1 MVMAKKLRHSKP
13 DRKSSASVKA
23 RRSRKSVKVGS
34 GTLRA
39 PTRRTSRSAVR
50 HAASKHELAVAKHEI
65 SSEERAYRKAI
76 DFLLAQTDYERMRVV
91 RYNTTTF
98 NLDRMQLLL
107 KHLGD
112 PHTKFKSVHVA
123 GTKGKGST
131 CHMLAAMLRSCG
143 LKVGL
148 YTSPHL
154 VDLRER
160 IVINGSM
167 ISPGDMTHWVKRI
180 EHAIAKMGAEKP
192 TFFEIITAIG
202 FCHFAQQEVD
212 IAIIE
217 VGLGGRLD
225 STNVIT
231 PEVAA
236 VTSISYDHTAILG
249 STLEKIA
256 EEKAGIFKKDVP
268 ALTVFQ
274 PPSVLA
280 AMRRVAERNEA
291 HLEVVGEEIEFSYR
305 FEIARPLG
313 PHIRVTLFSPISR
326 FEQLVVPL
334 VGEHQ
339 AINFGLALAILDKL
353 KQRGFKIEE
362 ARALE
367 GVKDLAIEGRMEMVW
382 RDPRVILDGAHNAAS
397 MQALFRSIS
406 QYIPYDSMV
415 VIFGCNCDKDIDGM
429 LEQVSQG
436 ADKVIFTRT
445 ANNPKA
451 ASPEELALHF
461 TERFGRMA
469 QVAPDFKSAMAIAT
483 RAITREDL
491 ITVTGSFY
499 LVGEA
504 KVHFASRVD
513 RMGQ

>member
-1 MVMAKKLRHSKP
+1 MVMAKKLRHT
-13 DRKSSASVKA
+13 KSVRRASTAVKA
-23 RRSRKSVKVGS
+23 RRGRKGTTKGS
-34 GTLRA
+34 ATLRKVSQRKA
-39 PTRRTSRSAVR
+39 QAIVKRILEPA
-50 HAASKHELAVAKHEI
+50 ELSTTKIEI
-65 SSEERAYRKAI
+65 PSEDRAYRKAI
-76 DFLLAQTDYERMRVV
+76 DFLMSQTDYERMRVV

-98 NLDRMQLLL
+98 NLDRMRLLL

-112 PHTKFKSVHVA
+112 PHTKFKSVHIA

-131 CHMLAAMLRSCG
+131 CYMLAAMLRASG
-143 LKVGL
+143 YKVGL

-154 VDLRER
+154 VDMRER
-160 IVINGSM
+160 IQINGAM
-167 ISPGDMTHWVKRI
+167 ISPNEMTHWVKRV
-180 EHAIAKMGAEKP
+180 EQAIGKMGADKP

-212 IAIIE
+212 IAVVE

-249 STLEKIA
+249 NTLEKIA
-256 EEKAGIFKKDVP
+256 EEKAGIFKKDIP
-268 ALTVFQ
+268 ALTVVQ
-274 PPSVLA
+274 PPSVVA
-280 AMRRVAERNEA
+280 AMRRVAEKNGTKLA
-291 HLEVVGEEIEFSYR
+291 VVGEDVEFSYR
-305 FEIARPLG
+305 FEIGRPLG
-313 PHIRVTLFSPISR
+313 PHIRATLHSSISR

-339 AINFGLALAILDKL
+339 AINFGLALAVLDQL

-362 ARALE
+362 AKALE
-367 GVKDLAIEGRMEMVW
+367 GVKDLTIEGRMEMVW

-397 MQALFRSIS
+397 MQALFRGIS
-406 QYIPYDSMV
+406 QYVPYDSMV
-415 VIFGCNCDKDIDGM
+415 VIFGCNCDKDVDGM
-429 LEQVSQG
+429 LEKVSHG
-436 ADKVIFTRT
+436 ADKVIFTQVSS
-445 ANNPKA
+445 NPKA
-451 ASPEELALHF
+451 ASPDELAARF
-461 TERFGRMA
+461 TEEFGRMA
-469 QVAPDFKSAMAIAT
+469 QVAPDFASAMAIAS

-504 KVHFASRVD
+504 KVYFASRSD

>member
-1 MVMAKKLRHSKP
+1 MAKKLRHTK
-13 DRKSSASVKA
+13 AA
-23 RRSRKSVKVGS
+23 RRPVATAKVRRGKKSDSKGS
-34 GTLRA
+34 ATLRRASLRATQAAVKRVLA
-39 PTRRTSRSAVR
+39 PQDFPARKAETST
-50 HAASKHELAVAKHEI
+50 
-65 SSEERAYRKAI
+65 EERAYRKSL
-76 DFLLAQTDYERMRVV
+76 DFLLSQTDYERMRVV

-98 NLDRMQLLL
+98 NLDRMRLLL

-112 PHTKFKSVHVA
+112 PHTKFKSVHIA

-131 CHMLAAMLRSCG
+131 CYMVAAMLQSCG
-143 LKVGL
+143 YKVGL

-154 VDLRER
+154 VDMRER
-160 IVINGSM
+160 IQINGGM
-167 ISPGDMTHWVKRI
+167 IAPNEMTHWVKRV
-180 EHAIAKMGAEKP
+180 EQAIAKMGSDKP

-202 FCHFAQQEVD
+202 FCHFAQHEVN

-249 STLEKIA
+249 STLEKIG
-256 EEKAGIFKKDVP
+256 EEKAGIFKRDIP
-268 ALTVFQ
+268 ALTVVQ
-274 PPSVLA
+274 PPSVLDA
-280 AMRRVAERNEA
+280 IRRVAVTNGA
-291 HLEVVGEEIEFSYR
+291 KLEVVGEDVEFSYR
-305 FEIARPLG
+305 FEITRPLG
-313 PHIRVTLFSPISR
+313 PHIRATLHSSISR

-334 VGEHQ
+334 IGEHQ
-339 AINFGLALAILDKL
+339 AINFGLALAILDQL

-367 GVKDLAIEGRMEMVW
+367 GVKDLSIEGRMEMVW

-397 MQALFRSIS
+397 MQALFRGIS
-406 QYIPYDSMV
+406 QYIPYDSLV

-429 LEQVSQG
+429 LERVSHG
-436 ADKVIFTRT
+436 ADKVIFTQ
-445 ANNPKA
+445 AGSNPKA
-451 ASPEELALHF
+451 ASPDELAAHF

-469 QVAPDFKSAMAIAT
+469 QVAPNFASAMAIAS

-504 KVHFASRVD
+504 KIHFASRAD
-513 RMGQ
+513 RMGA

>member
-1 MVMAKKLRHSKP
+1 MAKKLRHSKP
-13 DRKSSASVKA
+13 DRRSSAAVKA
-23 RRSRKSVKVGS
+23 QRGKKGTTKGS
-34 GTLRA
+34 ATLR
-39 PTRRTSRSAVR
+39 SASLR
-50 HAASKHELAVAKHEI
+50 ATQAAVKRVLEPQDLQTVKSET
-65 SSEERAYRKAI
+65 SSEDRAYRKAI
-76 DFLLAQTDYERMRVV
+76 EFLLSQTDYERMRVV

-98 NLDRMQLLL
+98 NLDRMRLLL

-123 GTKGKGST
+123 GTKGTGST
-131 CHMLAAMLRSCG
+131 CYMLAAMLQSCG
-143 LKVGL
+143 YKVGL

-154 VDLRER
+154 VDMRER
-160 IVINGSM
+160 VQINGNM
-167 ISPGDMTHWVKRI
+167 ISPNEMTHWVKRV
-180 EHAIAKMGAEKP
+180 ENAISKMGSEKP

-202 FCHFAQQEVD
+202 FCHFAQHEVD
-212 IAIIE
+212 IAVVE

-249 STLEKIA
+249 NTLEKIA
-256 EEKAGIFKKDVP
+256 EEKAGIFKKGIP
-268 ALTVFQ
+268 ALTVVQ
-274 PPSVLA
+274 PPSVVT
-280 AMRRVAERNEA
+280 AMRRVAERNGA
-291 HLEVVGEEIEFSYR
+291 KLLVVGEDIEFSYR

-313 PHIRVTLFSPISR
+313 PHIRATLHSSISR

-339 AINFGLALAILDKL
+339 AINFGLALAVLDQL

-367 GVKDLAIEGRMEMVW
+367 GVKDLSIEGRMELVW

-397 MQALFRSIS
+397 MRALFRGIS

-429 LEQVSQG
+429 LEQVSHG
-436 ADKVIFTRT
+436 ADKVIFTQ
-445 ANNPKA
+445 AGANPKA
-451 ASPEELALHF
+451 ASPDELAAHF

-469 QVAPDFKSAMAIAT
+469 QVAPDFSSAMAIAS

-504 KVHFASRVD
+504 KIHFASRSD
-513 RMGQ
+513 RMGE

>member
-1 MVMAKKLRHSKP
+1 MAKKLRRSRP
-13 DRKSSASVKA
+13 DRKSTAALKTRRGRKSSTLGSSSLRSASRRATQAAVK
-23 RRSRKSVKVGS
+23 RIVESQELPVN
-34 GTLRA
+34 
-39 PTRRTSRSAVR
+39 RTDNT
-50 HAASKHELAVAKHEI
+50 
-65 SSEERAYRKAI
+65 SEERAYRKAL
-76 DFLLAQTDYERMRVV
+76 DFLLSQTDYERMRVV

-98 NLDRMQLLL
+98 NLDRMRLLL

-131 CHMLAAMLRSCG
+131 CHMLAAMLRACG

-154 VDLRER
+154 VDMRER
-160 IVINGSM
+160 ITINGSM
-167 ISPGDMTHWVKRI
+167 ISPADMTHWVKRI
-180 EHAIAKMGAEKP
+180 EHAIAKMGADKP

-212 IAIIE
+212 IAVVE

-249 STLEKIA
+249 NTLEKIG
-256 EEKAGIFKKDVP
+256 EEKAGIFKKDIP
-268 ALTVFQ
+268 ALTVIQ
-274 PPSVLA
+274 PPSVVA
-280 AMRRVAERNEA
+280 AMRRVAERNGTR
-291 HLEVVGEEIEFSYR
+291 LEVVGEDIEFSYR

-313 PHIRVTLFSPISR
+313 PHIRATLHSPISR

-339 AINFGLALAILDKL
+339 AINFGLALAVLDKL

-367 GVKDLAIEGRMEMVW
+367 GVKDLSIEGRMELIW

-397 MQALFRSIS
+397 MQALFRGIS

-429 LEQVSQG
+429 LEQVSHG
-436 ADKVIFTRT
+436 ADKVIFTQT
-445 ANNPKA
+445 GNNPKA
-451 ASPEELALHF
+451 ASPEELAAHF

-504 KVHFASRVD
+504 KVHFASRAD
-513 RMGQ
+513 RMGE